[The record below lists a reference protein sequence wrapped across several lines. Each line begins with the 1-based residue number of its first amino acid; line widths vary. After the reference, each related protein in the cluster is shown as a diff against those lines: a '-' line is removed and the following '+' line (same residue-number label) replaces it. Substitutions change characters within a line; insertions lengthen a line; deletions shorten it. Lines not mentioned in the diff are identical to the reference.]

1 MRLSLALALVS
12 MFVSAPV
19 FGAEDDDGGGKK
31 KKKGEVKKEEDKGG
45 GSMDS
50 GTDPVFSEKS
60 EDGPFTPKSKAVVVD
75 KKTGKVEPA
84 AKARPRDP
92 FVVYLEP
99 LIGFGQAIGVASA
112 SAQESL
118 APEGTVITVE
128 AGGRYDVMPKL
139 SLGLRLA
146 WSTANID
153 QPGGTS
159 LSAAAFA
166 APELIVEYRHAF
178 SPLTTLPIWFGVG
191 IPVAQGNPDPSEL
204 DRAVQQQTAVNNLA
218 DAAHGLRD
226 GELYQPKRLP
236 LVLGVGLFHDRNG
249 LDLHAYTKGVFGVNV
264 GPDIA
269 DPNLYGPAGTI
280 KANGLSIRNVT
291 LVGGTYE
298 FLAKPAL
305 FAGLDAWFSY
315 RAIDPVEFESAIGAT
330 QDTFQFMVEPRVGAR
345 FGKLGV
351 AAGFLV
357 PVGGPLGE
365 AGINGVRLHA
375 NYAL

>member
-31 KKKGEVKKEEDKGG
+31 KKKGEEKKTEDKGG

-92 FVVYLEP
+92 IVVYLEP
-99 LIGFGQAIGVASA
+99 LIGFGQGISA
-112 SAQESL
+112 SAVDQT
-118 APEGTVITVE
+118 AGPEGTVSTVE
-128 AGGRYDVMPKL
+128 AGGRYDLSPKL
-139 SLGLRLA
+139 SIGLRVA
-146 WSTANID
+146 WSTASMD
-153 QPGGTS
+153 QANGTS
-159 LSAAAFA
+159 LAASAFA
-166 APELIVEYRHAF
+166 SPELRLEYRHPF
-178 SPLTTLPIWFGVG
+178 SPLTTLPIWFGLG
-191 IPVAQGNPDPSEL
+191 IPVAQGNPDPSGS
-204 DRAVQQQTAVNNLA
+204 DTAGQHQAAVNYLA
-218 DAAHGLRD
+218 DASHGLRD

-249 LDLHAYTKGVFGVNV
+249 LDLHAYTKGVFGVDV
-264 GPDIA
+264 GTDIE
-269 DPNLYGPAGTI
+269 DPNFYAPAGTI

-291 LVGGTYE
+291 LVGATYE
-298 FLAKPAL
+298 FLAQPAL

-315 RAIDPVEFESAIGAT
+315 RAIHPVEYESAIGAT
-330 QDTFQFMVEPRVGAR
+330 RDTFQFVVEPRVGAR

-351 AAGFLV
+351 AAGFLM

-365 AGINGVRLHA
+365 AGMNGVRLHA